1 MDQINLNNMNKYDGF
16 NGRPLCVD
24 LDGTLIKT
32 DSIIETLLIA
42 IKKSPV
48 LILLFPFWLLMG
60 KNYFKNRIVK
70 YGIPD
75 VSIFPYNEEVIELIK
90 NAKSQG
96 RTTVLSTATREEIAT
111 AVGEHTQLFDE
122 VICSTDTFNNR
133 SSNKANVLIN
143 KFGDKGFDYIGNGYS
158 DIAVFERADKS
169 ILISDNKHLIRKV
182 SAVNSNLEIIKTNK
196 NNFKYLLKGM
206 RIYQWTKN
214 VLIFLPLVLAHEFT
228 DYKIVFDTLVG
239 FLCFSFTASFIYLVN
254 DLMDLESDR
263 RHTAKYRRPFASGD
277 LSPVLS
283 LTVSFVF
290 LLISFVVSF
299 TYLPSDFGFVLTAY
313 LILTI
318 SYSIYLKKIT
328 ILDIITLSVLYSI
341 RIIAGSEITNI
352 ALSKWFLAFSLFL
365 FFSLAIIKR
374 YTELSNLLKQN
385 QTKTIGRGYQTDDM
399 TILLSMG
406 TSSGYLSVLIFLFYI
421 FSPDVIK
428 LYKEP
433 ILLMPVS
440 IILLFW
446 ITRMWFLARR
456 GEMNEDPLVFTSKD
470 KYSYLM
476 LLIAI
481 VFIIIAI

>member
-1 MDQINLNNMNKYDGF
+1 MEQIELNNMTHDEF
-16 NGRPLCVD
+16 NDKPLCVD

-48 LILLFPFWLLMG
+48 LILLLPFWLLKG

-75 VSIFPYNEEVIELIK
+75 VSIFPYNNEVIELIK
-90 NAKSQG
+90 KAKSQG
-96 RTTVLSTATREEIAT
+96 RTTVLSTATKEEIAT
-111 AVGEHTQLFDE
+111 AVGNHTQLFDE

-133 SSNKANVLIN
+133 SSNKAEVLIN
-143 KFGDKGFDYIGNGYS
+143 KFGVKGFDYIGNGYS
-158 DIAVFERADKS
+158 DIAVFEKADKS

-182 SAVNSNLEIIKTNK
+182 TALNSNLDILKTDK

-206 RIYQWTKN
+206 RFYQWTKN
-214 VLIFLPLVLAHEFT
+214 VLIFLPLILAHAFT
-228 DYKIVFDTLVG
+228 DNKFIFDTLVG

-263 RHTAKYRRPFASGD
+263 RHTTKSRRPFASGN

-283 LTVSFVF
+283 LSVSFAF
-290 LLISFVVSF
+290 LVISIIISF
-299 TYLPSDFGFVLTAY
+299 TYLPTEFGLILISY

-318 SYSIYLKKIT
+318 SYSVYLKKIT
-328 ILDIITLSVLYSI
+328 ILDIITLSILYSI
-341 RIIAGSEITNI
+341 RIIAGSAITNI

-428 LYKEP
+428 LYREP
-433 ILLMPVS
+433 VLLMPVS

-476 LLIAI
+476 LLIAV
-481 VFIIIAI
+481 VFIFIAI